1 MKGFE
6 PTFFDKLFDDSP
18 AGPARPVLSLEQ
30 LKDTVARDLEA
41 LLNARTTVDES
52 LALYHPEAAQSP
64 LTYGLRDFAA
74 MSLNNPHDRAAI
86 CRSIETAIAR
96 HEPRLRNV
104 EVRIELDRRSVNA
117 LYFSIKALLVV
128 RPAREPVNFD
138 ALLQP
143 TTLLYSVNR
152 QAPRSGQ
159 N

>member
-18 AGPARPVLSLEQ
+18 AESARRSLSIEQ
-30 LKDTVARDLEA
+30 LKDAVARDLEA
-41 LLNARTTVDES
+41 LLNARTIVDES
-52 LALYHPEAAQSP
+52 VAASYPQAMRSP
-64 LTYGLRDFAA
+64 LTYGLADFAA
-74 MSLNNPHDRAAI
+74 MSLNNPEHRAAI
-86 CRSIETAIAR
+86 CQSIELAIAR

-104 EVRIELDRRSVNA
+104 EVQLELERRSVNA

-152 QAPRSGQ
+152 RAPRSGA